1 MATTK
6 AGENVREAKEHLSA
20 AYKLLLEVLDEDTHG
35 HRDMSST
42 YIDDVARIT
51 NELRDIKKRL

>member
-1 MATTK
+1 MATTTADGHIVK
-6 AGENVREAKEHLSA
+6 AKEHLSA

-42 YIDDVARIT
+42 YINDVAQIT
-51 NELRDIKKRL
+51 NELRAIKKRL